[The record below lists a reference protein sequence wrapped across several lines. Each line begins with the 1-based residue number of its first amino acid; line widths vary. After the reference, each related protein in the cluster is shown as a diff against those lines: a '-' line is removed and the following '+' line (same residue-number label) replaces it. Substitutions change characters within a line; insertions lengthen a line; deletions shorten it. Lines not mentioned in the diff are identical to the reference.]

1 MEAPPDAVIQ
11 DREMM
16 MELAEVA
23 ARKQEAMKE
32 SMQRWKAERDNNADY
47 IAKLKQ
53 NKEER
58 RKEIEAQEA
67 VLQQMKEEEE
77 AQEAAAAEEEKMLQ
91 EQPQKEQ
98 KTEKAEADNSKKN
111 FGDQQKK
118 FKSKVDQEYEAAL
131 NSVIKP
137 FDVAA
142 LDEAQMKKKVEE
154 LYDVFTNLINDKINL
169 NKQLVEQD
177 GTVRA
182 LREKLNEILDA
193 RAAKKGQIDMHKFYP
208 GKKSSHPPKMQ
219 IFSKYDN
226 RKGTRSY
233 DERKEMY
240 DEGIDVVRPKML
252 ASVWAEKF
260 SAWLSENPEEQ

>member
-1 MEAPPDAVIQ
+1 M
-11 DREMM
+11 
-16 MELAEVA
+16 A

-177 GTVRA
+177 GTVR
-182 LREKLNEILDA
+182 
-193 RAAKKGQIDMHKFYP
+193 
-208 GKKSSHPPKMQ
+208 
-219 IFSKYDN
+219 
-226 RKGTRSY
+226 
-233 DERKEMY
+233 
-240 DEGIDVVRPKML
+240 
-252 ASVWAEKF
+252 
-260 SAWLSENPEEQ
+260 

>member
-1 MEAPPDAVIQ
+1 
-11 DREMM
+11 
-16 MELAEVA
+16 
-23 ARKQEAMKE
+23 MKE
-32 SMQRWKAERDNNADY
+32 SMQRWKAERENNADY

-142 LDEAQMKKKVEE
+142 LDEARMKKKVEE

-177 GTVRA
+177 GTVR
-182 LREKLNEILDA
+182 
-193 RAAKKGQIDMHKFYP
+193 
-208 GKKSSHPPKMQ
+208 
-219 IFSKYDN
+219 
-226 RKGTRSY
+226 
-233 DERKEMY
+233 
-240 DEGIDVVRPKML
+240 
-252 ASVWAEKF
+252 
-260 SAWLSENPEEQ
+260 

>member
-1 MEAPPDAVIQ
+1 MDQDPGMQ

-32 SMQRWKAERDNNADY
+32 SMQRWKAERENNADY

-67 VLQQMKEEEE
+67 LLQQMKEEEE
-77 AQEAAAAEEEKMLQ
+77 AVEAAAAEEEKMLQ
-91 EQPQKEQ
+91 SGPQKPEQ
-98 KTEKAEADNSKKN
+98 KSEKSETDNTKQN
-111 FGDQQKK
+111 FGDQKKK
-118 FKSKVDQEYEAAL
+118 FTSKVDQEYEDAL
-131 NSVIKP
+131 NSTVKP
-137 FDVAA
+137 FDVATM
-142 LDEAQMKKKVEE
+142 DQDQMKKKVEE

-169 NKQLVEQD
+169 NKKMMEQD
-177 GTVRA
+177 GNIKA

-208 GKKSSHPPKMQ
+208 GQKKTAHPPKMQ

-260 SAWLSENPEEQ
+260 SAWLSENPEE

>member
-1 MEAPPDAVIQ
+1 M
-11 DREMM
+11 
-16 MELAEVA
+16 A

-32 SMQRWKAERDNNADY
+32 SMQRWKAERENNADY

-177 GTVRA
+177 GTVR
-182 LREKLNEILDA
+182 
-193 RAAKKGQIDMHKFYP
+193 
-208 GKKSSHPPKMQ
+208 
-219 IFSKYDN
+219 
-226 RKGTRSY
+226 
-233 DERKEMY
+233 
-240 DEGIDVVRPKML
+240 
-252 ASVWAEKF
+252 
-260 SAWLSENPEEQ
+260 